1 MLSQTDKKA
10 FAEILN
16 GTLIIYGQVADPAVM
31 RTWFTLLQPYSLTEI
46 GHAFEVYL
54 TTNKF
59 PPKPADII
67 EIINRKHAG
76 LWKSPDE
83 VWAVARQLGDQR
95 LSLVATDVIME
106 ALDGLYELIRLL
118 AEWLSRVPTSALC
131 RRVKSVVEFRKS
143 ILVLDMILYNVLR
156 LQMRHAG
163 LALNNKK

>member
-16 GTLIIYGQVADPAVM
+16 GTLIIYGQVADPAVL
-31 RTWFTLLQPYSLTEI
+31 RTWFNLLQTYSLTEI
-46 GHAFEVYL
+46 EHAFQVYL

-83 VWAVARQLGDQR
+83 AWAVAKQLGDQR
-95 LSLVATDVIME
+95 LSLVTTDVILE
-106 ALDGLYELIRLL
+106 ALDGLYGLL
-118 AEWLSRVPTSALC
+118 EDDP
-131 RRVKSVVEFRKS
+131 
-143 ILVLDMILYNVLR
+143 
-156 LQMRHAG
+156 
-163 LALNNKK
+163 